1 MRLSARQ
8 IEIFQMAYRQ
18 KSTRKTADALHVSQP
33 AISRAVAEFE
43 HEIGVVLF
51 DRSGRKFEPTAA
63 AHSLHKAVLKHYQ
76 GLDRVR
82 DAAKQI
88 ASGMGGHLRVA
99 ALPVVADT
107 RVASAAGRLMAQYP
121 ALRIDVDVLNEG
133 SCLAALREGRAD
145 CVVISSDPGDPNL
158 ASTRVANVLPTAIVH
173 SGDELAHLDKISLIE
188 LASAPQIMLPSHSPF
203 RRAVEHMFDQAGV
216 PFQVMAEAGTQSAL
230 IRMVAQG
237 AGRAIVDQD
246 SFNLDAEPDV
256 IGVPLTSEL
265 KWPIR
270 IVSPSASTGAPG
282 LQRLVRELSKFD
294 DLPYCSPARSSL
306 G

>member
-18 KSTRKTADALHVSQP
+18 KSTRKAANALHISQP
-33 AISRAVAEFE
+33 AISRAVAELE
-43 HEIGVVLF
+43 DQIGVALF

-63 AHSLHKAVLKHYQ
+63 AHSLQEAALKHYH
-76 GLDRVR
+76 GLERVR
-82 DAAKQI
+82 DAAQQI
-88 ASGMGGHLRVA
+88 ATGMGGHLRVA

-107 RVASAAGRLMAQYP
+107 RVASAAGRLMARHP
-121 ALRIDVDVLNEG
+121 GLRIDVDVLNED

-145 CVVISSDPGDPNL
+145 CVVISSDPGDQNL
-158 ASTRVANVLPTAIVH
+158 ACIRVGDVSPTAILH
-173 SGDELAHLDKISLIE
+173 ADDKLRHLSEISLAE
-188 LASAPQIMLPSHSPF
+188 LASVPQVMLPAHSPF

-237 AGRAIVDQD
+237 AGRAIVDQG
-246 SFNLDAEPDV
+246 SLNLVSEPEV
-256 IGVPLTSEL
+256 IGIPMTVEL

-270 IVSPSASTGAPG
+270 IVSPSASAGAPG
-282 LQRLVRELSKFD
+282 LQKLVRELAAFD
-294 DLPYCSPARSSL
+294 NLNKARE
-306 G
+306 